1 MAKNALLISESSVYT
16 NKEGEMIC
24 HGGGEVY
31 IHNLAKSLVKN
42 GVSPTVFAIMEFED
56 HVSEEEIDG
65 VLYKRWPI
73 YSRSSFKLF
82 GYLKRAI
89 ALSKE
94 YDSVFF
100 NQFIPHLILPWVKSK
115 KIAIVHDVYGNLKFW
130 FREYG
135 FFRGTIGWIVEKFQI
150 RFDGKYAD
158 TIFTVSESSKGKIV
172 EKLGEK
178 IIEKIEIFSNSV
190 DFDEYKSDEKKENYL
205 LFVGRFVG
213 YKHPEHV
220 LYVLK
225 KVKEF
230 YPDFKAVFVVSRAE
244 KKVFKLFKE
253 TQKKL
258 GIRHEDIIIKENC
271 SDSEMKNIYAKAKIL
286 VQPSYNEGQGIVVLE
301 ALASGTPVLSY
312 DLDAYKGML
321 VNGKNSILIEKG
333 DISKMVFRSLELL

>member
-16 NKEGEMIC
+16 NKEGKMIC
-24 HGGGEVY
+24 RGGGEVY

-56 HVSEEEIDG
+56 QVSEEEIDG
-65 VLYKRWPI
+65 VLYKRWPV

-89 ALSKE
+89 ELSKE

-130 FREYG
+130 FQEYG

-150 RFDGKYAD
+150 KFDGKYAD

-172 EKLGEK
+172 EKLGKK
-178 IIEKIEIFSNSV
+178 IVDKIEIFQNSV
-190 DFDEYKSDEKKENYL
+190 DFDKYKNTEKKENYL

-225 KVKEF
+225 KVKEIHS
-230 YPDFKAVFVVSRAE
+230 DFKAVFVLSRAE
-244 KKVFKLFKE
+244 KKVLSLFKK

-258 GIRHEDIIIKENC
+258 GIRDEDIILRENC
-271 SDSEMKNIYAKAKIL
+271 SDVEMKKLYAKAKIL
-286 VQPSYNEGQGIVVLE
+286 VHPSYTEGQGIVVLE
-301 ALASGTPVLSY
+301 ALASGTPVLAY
-312 DLDAYKGML
+312 DLDAYSGML
-321 VNGKNSILIEKG
+321 VNGKGSILVEKG
-333 DISKMVFRSLELL
+333 NVSKMASRALELL